1 MFGLGKSLRIRRQR
15 QTKLRRTKIMSIE
28 IIFAIAG
35 LMALTLILLMAMFAR
50 LYRKAGPHEA
60 LVVYGFRGT
69 RIIKG
74 RGSVIF
80 PMVENCRLLS
90 SRMMSVDVAPQQDV
104 YTKQGVA
111 VTVEAVAQIKVKSDP
126 ESIQTASEQFLTKTD
141 QEREGLIRLVMEG
154 HLRGI
159 IGQLTV
165 EEIVK
170 QPEMVS
176 DRMRSTCAEDMNK
189 MGLEVV
195 SFTIKEVRDKN
206 EYILNMGKPDVA
218 RIKRDADVAAAEA
231 DRDTAIKR
239 ALATRE
245 AAVAK
250 AQADQERV
258 LAETLSLAKQ
268 TEAQRDLEV
277 KRAQF
282 LEVTKRQQ
290 AQADKAYDIQTNI
303 MQQQVVAE
311 QVKVQQVEKEQQVKV
326 QEAEIARREKE
337 LIATVLK
344 QAEIE
349 RQRIET
355 LAAAEKQ
362 RLMAEAEGHASA
374 IRQQGEAEAE
384 IIFKK
389 GEAEAKAMN
398 VKAEAYQEYNQAAVI
413 DKLFTNMPEVV
424 KALASPLANVD
435 KITIVSTGN
444 GDASGMNKITGDITK
459 MAAQVP
465 ALFET
470 LSGMS
475 MSELFAKVRTIG
487 DKGPKAPA

>member
-1 MFGLGKSLRIRRQR
+1 MLFGL
-15 QTKLRRTKIMSIE
+15 SIE
-28 IIFAIAG
+28 IWVVIG
-35 LMALTLILLMAMFAR
+35 LGVLLLLFLLKGAAR

-60 LVVYGFRGT
+60 LIVYGFRNK
-69 RIIKG
+69 RVVVG
-74 RGSVIF
+74 RGT
-80 PMVENCRLLS
+80 MVLPLIENCHDLS
-90 SRMMSVDVAPQQDV
+90 LELMSFDVAPQQDL

-111 VTVEAVAQIKVKSDP
+111 VTVEAVAQIKVKSDT
-126 ESIQTASEQFLTKTD
+126 ESIWTAAEQFLTKTD
-141 QEREGLIRLVMEG
+141 QEREGLIKLVMEG

-170 QPEMVS
+170 QPEMVG
-176 DRMRSTCAEDMNK
+176 DRMRSTCADDMNK
-189 MGLEVV
+189 MGLEVI

-206 EYILNMGKPDVA
+206 EYIINMGRPDVA

-231 DRDTAIKR
+231 DRDTAIRR

-250 AQADQERV
+250 AQADQDRV

-268 TEAQRDLEV
+268 AEATRDLEV
-277 KRAQF
+277 KKAQYV
-282 LEVTKRQQ
+282 EVTKRQQ

-303 MQQQVVAE
+303 MQQQVIAE
-311 QVKVQQVEKEQQVKV
+311 QVKVQQVEKEQQIKV
-326 QEAEIARREKE
+326 QEAEINRREKE

-344 QAEIE
+344 GAEIE

-362 RLMAEAEGHASA
+362 RLIAEAEGHASA
-374 IRQQGEAEAE
+374 IRAQGEAESE

-389 GEAEAKAMN
+389 GDAEARAMN
-398 VKAEAYQEYNQAAVI
+398 VKAEAYQEYNQAAI
-413 DKLFTNMPEVV
+413 YDKLLTSMPEIMR
-424 KALASPLANVD
+424 AMAAPLANVD
-435 KITIVSTGN
+435 KITVVSTGN
-444 GDASGMNKITGDITK
+444 GDATGMNKITGDLTK

-475 MSELFAKVRTIG
+475 MTEMLSKVRGIG
-487 DKGPKAPA
+487 DKSPKPPKPPESLPPAAGKS

>member
-1 MFGLGKSLRIRRQR
+1 MFEMSRVTTIFVFAGLGL
-15 QTKLRRTKIMSIE
+15 LAFMFIMSM
-28 IIFAIAG
+28 
-35 LMALTLILLMAMFAR
+35 LAR

-60 LVVYGFRGT
+60 LIIYGFGGT
-69 RIIKG
+69 RVVKG
-74 RGSVIF
+74 HGAIVL
-80 PMVENCRLLS
+80 PMVQVCRELS
-90 SRMMSVDVAPQQDV
+90 LELMSFDVAPQQDL

-126 ESIQTASEQFLTKTD
+126 ESIQTAAEQLLTKRAE
-141 QEREGLIRLVMEG
+141 ERENLIKLVMEG

-176 DRMRSTCAEDMNK
+176 DRMRSTCADDMNK
-189 MGLEVV
+189 MGLEVI

-206 EYILNMGKPDVA
+206 EYITNMGRPDVA
-218 RIKRDADVAAAEA
+218 RIKRDADVATAEA
-231 DRDTAIKR
+231 DRDTAIRR
-239 ALATRE
+239 AVATRE
-245 AAVAK
+245 SAVAR

-258 LAETLSLAKQ
+258 LAETVSQAKQ
-268 TEAQRDLEV
+268 AEAQRDLEI
-277 KRAQF
+277 KKAQY
-282 LEVTKRQQ
+282 LEVTKKQQ

-311 QVKVQQVEKEQQVKV
+311 QVKVMQIEKEQQVKV
-326 QEAEIARREKE
+326 QEAEINRREKE

-344 QAEIE
+344 QAEVE

-362 RLMAEAEGHASA
+362 RLIAEAEGHASS
-374 IRQQGEAEAE
+374 IRAQGEAEAE

-398 VKAEAYQEYNQAAVI
+398 VKAEAFQEYNQAAVI
-413 DKLFTNMPEVV
+413 DKLFASMPEIVR
-424 KALASPLANVD
+424 ALAAPLANVD
-435 KITIVSTGN
+435 KITVVSTGN
-444 GDASGMNKITGDITK
+444 GTSAGLNKITGDITQ
-459 MAAQVP
+459 MAAQIP

-470 LSGMS
+470 LSGMPLS
-475 MSELFAKVRTIG
+475 DLLGKVRQIG
-487 DKGPKAPA
+487 DKSPRPDGNGK